1 MSDDKMNRGEPIFEL
16 ALSLMR
22 LVCISGDFITSL
34 ISVLSLS
41 MMLAGVPAGA
51 RIPDQNVACSLG
63 NPHSVVVGTVGNCE
77 QRISS
82 ATASALSFPAST

>member
-1 MSDDKMNRGEPIFEL
+1 
-16 ALSLMR
+16 
-22 LVCISGDFITSL
+22 
-34 ISVLSLS
+34 

-77 QRISS
+77 QRYFVRDCKRFE
-82 ATASALSFPAST
+82 LPAST